1 MKTRVFATIA
11 IVAIVAIVATAIVV
25 GYQNT
30 LPSLPQRAENKDVTI
45 TIDGQKM
52 SIYAKNDVDGYLEE
66 FVWSYGSLLDYLQWG
81 DSNLGRAGTSKTFS
95 LEKGENLTMQIVPEN
110 VDYSP
115 VYFTEII
122 KFLPRLFKP

>member
-52 SIYAKNDVDGYLEE
+52 SIYSQNDVDGYLEE
-66 FVWSYGSLLDYLQWG
+66 FRLVLRILVGLSPM
-81 DSNLGRAGTSKTFS
+81 GR
-95 LEKGENLTMQIVPEN
+95 
-110 VDYSP
+110 
-115 VYFTEII
+115 
-122 KFLPRLFKP
+122 FKSW